1 MNKFA
6 EYKLEK
12 RSVNNKYIFEEIHKF
27 IEEGILSGEV
37 LWESETHRISFVEI
51 IENVLDE
58 LEFDEKIDQ
67 SNVMCDFRNNNVA
80 EMERGNYVLEV
91 SYRQRNCVNTTR
103 LVYHIRDLTQD
114 SKIKND
120 TVDFSI

>member
-51 IENVLDE
+51 VENVLDE

-91 SYRQRNCVNTTR
+91 SYRQRNCINTTR

-120 TVDFSI
+120 SVDFSI